1 MKKLIL
7 LPLFVASLA
16 SAEEVINTI
25 NGDITLT
32 DNTIA
37 DETLVING
45 AGTMTMGDYTFA
57 TKTVMSTTD
66 IMKVNADYTFDGV
79 FQIPYGGITGYT
91 DANIKIAKGKTLT
104 ITKFDSSQNYAPNN
118 QRACVVFHG
127 DSTKN
132 YSEFAT
138 VNLGLND
145 INAFNK
151 GNKDEIWLRYVN
163 MNITTAANLLR
174 VHMYY
179 GSSITLQADN
189 IKFGGGSINIRA
201 PQTITRTGPENEACY
216 ACTAG
221 TINLNGYSTS
231 IDMLGANP
239 SNKSAYVDF
248 VINFGENT
256 KAQNLLIKEVAQNSA
271 GLGSVDMF
279 KLFINDYDFNGG
291 DRIYFG
297 KEGLLYQC
305 VYVNGVLL
313 TADMLEKQTSGAYKD
328 TFMVIPEPSTYAMIF
343 GAIALGF
350 VAYRRRK

>member
-25 NGDITLT
+25 SGDITLT

-79 FQIPYGGITGYT
+79 FQIPYMGLTGYT
-91 DANIKIAKGKTLT
+91 DAKISIAKGKTLT
-104 ITKFDSSQNYAPNN
+104 ITKFDSSLNMAPAA
-118 QRACVVFHG
+118 QRACLVFWG
-127 DSTKN
+127 GETKN

-163 MNITTAANLLR
+163 LNITTAATLRR
-174 VHMYY
+174 VHMYW

-189 IKFGGGSINIRA
+189 IKFLSGAINIRT

-221 TINLNGYSTS
+221 TLNLNGHSTY
-231 IDMLGANP
+231 IEMLGANP
-239 SNKSAYVDF
+239 SDKSAYVDF

-256 KAQNLLIKEVAQNSA
+256 KAQVLDVGEVGWNSA
-271 GLGSVDMF
+271 GLGSLGQF
-279 KLFINDYDFNGG
+279 KLFINDYDYNGG
-291 DRIYFG
+291 DRLYFG
-297 KEGLLYQC
+297 KENLLYQC

-313 TADMLEKQTSGAYKD
+313 TADMIEKQTAGSYKD
-328 TFMVIPEPSTYAMIF
+328 KFMVIPEPSTYAMIF